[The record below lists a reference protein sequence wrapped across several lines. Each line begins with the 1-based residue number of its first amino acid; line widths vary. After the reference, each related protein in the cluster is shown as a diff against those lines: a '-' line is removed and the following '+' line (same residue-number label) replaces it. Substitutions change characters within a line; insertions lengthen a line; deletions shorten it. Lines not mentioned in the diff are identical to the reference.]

1 MTRGRFLLLLVLGFF
16 LGLGLLLLL
25 PHDRYHRFQEYRLA
39 ETRTADWIYERL
51 HFDETPIDI
60 ALIGTSRMAGGVS
73 APELAKAYCALT
85 GRRVRVANLAIPQ
98 FGRGMDFVVAQ
109 ELFRTKAPELVV
121 MQITEVEGRRPH
133 PGFQTLADARDILAA
148 PVLINL
154 GWAEDLAALPGRQLS
169 LFLKTAL
176 GRPAVTREF
185 DPRRYAGPDVDRTR
199 SIPRIAGGVIDRTGT
214 MERDRLERVAAA
226 RRAGFTRTYLLPE
239 PLRHLEYRVSQRY
252 LDRVHEMARQAGA
265 DVAYAYMPGY
275 GFDGAVPEHVA
286 ALAAGFEIWRV
297 HDAVLG
303 DHRMWLDGNHTNH
316 AGAQVA
322 TQALARRI
330 AQSHPG
336 LGKSPASAC
345 DASGLRSEG
354 SSVRGHGFGP

>member
-1 MTRGRFLLLLVLGFF
+1 MTRGRFLLLLALGFF
-16 LGLGLLLLL
+16 LGLGLLVLL
-25 PHDRYHRFQEYRLA
+25 PHDRYYRFQEYRLA

-51 HFDETPIDI
+51 HFDDTPIDI

-73 APELAKAYCALT
+73 APALAKAYCALT

-98 FGRGMDFVVAQ
+98 FGRGMDFVIAQ
-109 ELFRTKAPELVV
+109 EMFRTKTPELVV

-148 PVLINL
+148 PILINL

-169 LFLKTAL
+169 LFLKTVL
-176 GRPAVTREF
+176 DRPAVAAEF

-199 SIPRIAGGVIDRTGT
+199 SIPRIDGGVIDRTGT
-214 MERDRLERVAAA
+214 MERERLERIAAA

-239 PLRHLEYRVSQRY
+239 PLRDLEYRVSHRY
-252 LDRVHEMARQAGA
+252 LDRVHAMARQAGA
-265 DVAYAYMPGY
+265 QVAYAYMPGY
-275 GFDGAVPEHVA
+275 GFRGAVPEHVA
-286 ALAAGFEIWRV
+286 ALAEGFEIWRI
-297 HDAVLG
+297 HDEVLG

-322 TQALARRI
+322 TQALGRRI
-330 AQSHPG
+330 AQSHPS
-336 LGKSPASAC
+336 LGEAPAGTC
-345 DASGLRSEG
+345 DAAPVGAAASEARSP
-354 SSVRGHGFGP
+354 S